1 MKNFES
7 QTAKILLEK
16 IQDITAKQEQTTAK
30 NLSHLYL
37 TQISILCDLARE
49 LFNISTTGWHY
60 IEIEL
65 AIIAYP
71 ETCDILL

>member
-7 QTAKILLEK
+7 QSAQILLNQ
-16 IQDITAKQEQTTAK
+16 IQDLNAKQKETTAK
-30 NLSHLYL
+30 SLSDYYL
-37 TQISILCDLARE
+37 AQISTLYDLARD
-49 LFNISTTGWHY
+49 LFNISTTGWYY

>member
-7 QTAKILLEK
+7 QTAKILLNQ
-16 IQDITAKQEQTTAK
+16 IQDLNKKQDTAMSKE
-30 NLSHLYL
+30 LSDRYL
-37 TQISILCDLARE
+37 TQVSPLYDLARG
-49 LFNISTTGWHY
+49 LFNISTTGWYY